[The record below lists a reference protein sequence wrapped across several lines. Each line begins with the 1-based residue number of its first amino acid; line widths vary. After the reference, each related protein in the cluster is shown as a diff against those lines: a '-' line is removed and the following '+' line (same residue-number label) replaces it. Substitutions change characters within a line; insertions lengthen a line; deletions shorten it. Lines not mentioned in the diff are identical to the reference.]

1 MSILNHPD
9 YSEELQRLNYTL
21 DYLRGYNENVEK
33 EKSRVDKDVDYGM
46 KHYNSDN
53 AEQFNEL
60 VINKVLKES
69 LNQKLKDIDKSLIKP
84 YFARV
89 DFLEQGT
96 SNIQKLYIGKMSLL
110 RNKDQETIIID
121 WRAPIATLYYE
132 GRLGEASFESLEG
145 KICGDIRLK
154 RQYGIEQ
161 AELKE
166 IYDIDITTNDDF
178 LQAAL
183 GSSKDNRLKDIV
195 STIQAEQNKVIR
207 ADMWKPLIVQGA
219 AGGGKTTIALHRIA
233 YLLYNYGKNLKP
245 KNFMIIAPNTFFLS
259 YISEVLPDLGV
270 ENVLQTTFEDFAINI
285 IGKKYKI
292 MSPNDKLASFISS
305 RDKSYYSNLI
315 KRISTFKSSLEFK
328 AVIDRYLEKVQ
339 EMFIPEEDFKLDTYV
354 LLTYEEIKA
363 LFMSEY
369 CSLPMTQRILEIK
382 KTLVNKVKYKKAPI
396 LEEVEKKYDRKID
409 EVREKMDDCPE
420 RRKAIIELTEKRD
433 AHLKK
438 IREDSKTIVKEYI
451 SKCTTMTPME
461 HYKSLFSDDG
471 LFCDL
476 AKGIIDEELLRQVA
490 TETLAILE
498 NNIVEVEDLAPLMY
512 IKHSIYGL
520 DEKIEVRHVVIDEA
534 QDYSLFQLFILKR
547 IIGGNSFSILGDLCQ
562 GIYSYRGI
570 NNWKEAAENIF
581 GEDNYDFLT
590 LGQSYRTTIEIMN
603 AANSVIKFL
612 NNAAFQE
619 AKPVIRHGDE
629 VKVTIRNDMKEMC
642 ESIAENITRINKE
655 GFKSA
660 AIICKTLEECKKIKE
675 HLKRLGFDIHII
687 TGKEKEYSGG
697 VVLIPSYLVKGLEF
711 DVVVVANAN
720 KEQYTTKELDVK
732 LLYIAMTRP
741 LHRLYIYSIGEKAEM
756 LNSI

>member
-1 MSILNHPD
+1 MVSILNHPD
-9 YSEELQRLNYTL
+9 YSEELQRLTYTL
-21 DYLRGYNENVEK
+21 DYLRGYNENVER

-53 AEQFNEL
+53 AEQFNDL
-60 VINKVLKES
+60 VINKALKES
-69 LNQKLKDIDKSLIKP
+69 LTQKLKDVDKSLLKP

-96 SNIQKLYIGKMSLL
+96 SDVQKLYIGKMSLL
-110 RNKDQETIIID
+110 RDKDQETIIID

-132 GRLGEASFESLEG
+132 GRLGEAGFESLEG
-145 KICGDIRLK
+145 KISGDIKLK
-154 RQYGIEQ
+154 RQYSIEQ

-195 STIQAEQNKVIR
+195 STIQAEQNRVIR

-233 YLLYNYGKNLKP
+233 YLLYNYGKTLTA

-270 ENVLQTTFEDFAINI
+270 ENVIQTTFEDFAINI

-292 MSPNDKLASFISS
+292 LSANEKLAALISS
-305 RDKSYYSNLI
+305 RGKNNII
-315 KRISTFKSSLEFK
+315 KDISKFKSSMDLK
-328 AVIDRYLEKVQ
+328 IVIDSYLKQVEDS
-339 EMFIPEEDFKLDTYV
+339 FIPKEDFKLDSYI
-354 LLTYEEIKA
+354 LLTYEEINS
-363 LFMSEY
+363 FFINEY
-369 CSLPMTQRILEIK
+369 NNLPMTQRILEIK
-382 KTLVNKVKYKKAPI
+382 KTLVNTLKYKKNPI
-396 LEEVEKKYDRKID
+396 LEEVEKDYDRKID
-409 EVREKMDDCPE
+409 EVRDNMDDCPE

-438 IREDSKTIVKEYI
+438 IKDDSKTIVKDYI
-451 SKCTTMTPME
+451 SKCTTVTTME
-461 HYKSLFSDDG
+461 HYKALFGDDRS
-471 LFCDL
+471 FCEL
-476 AKGIIDEELLRQVA
+476 TKGIIDEKRAQQVRD
-490 TETLAILE
+490 ETLAILD
-498 NNIVEVEDLAPLMY
+498 NNSIEVEDLAPLMY
-512 IKHSIYGL
+512 IKHYIHGL

-534 QDYSLFQLFILKR
+534 QDYSLFQLFILKK

-570 NNWKEAAENIF
+570 NDWQAAAECVF
-581 GEDNYDFLT
+581 GTDNFDFLT
-590 LGQSYRTTIEIMN
+590 LEQSYRTTIEIMD
-603 AANSVIKFL
+603 AANSVIKYL
-612 NNAAFQE
+612 NNPSLQE

-629 VKVTIRNDMKEMC
+629 VKTAIMEDMKEVC
-642 ESIAENITRINKE
+642 KAIAENIENIKNE
-655 GFKSA
+655 HFKSA
-660 AIICKTLEECKKIKE
+660 AIICKTVEECKKMKE
-675 HLKRLGFDIHII
+675 GLKRCGHDIQII

-697 VVLIPSYLVKGLEF
+697 IVLIPSYLVKGLEF
-711 DVVVVANAN
+711 DVVIIANAS
-720 KEQYTTKELDVK
+720 KEQYTTEELDVK

-741 LHRLYIYSIGEKAEM
+741 LHRLYIYSIGEKAKM
-756 LNSI
+756 LK